1 MLLRRLLIFLTACVL
16 LFFQVHPFLPFTKEG
31 VRPDFILFLVV
42 YLGLVFP
49 PGRGAFFCFVL
60 GYCFELLSG
69 ANSGLYVAIYLSVF
83 MSIKILKKYFNFDTL
98 SERFLLFLGCV
109 FVKFF
114 VLAFCFEFVYEYGWR
129 VLGKLFLREALF
141 TLVLFPFVF
150 PLIIR
155 VNKNGKAPSQPKN
168 ILRNGFSI

>member
-1 MLLRRLLIFLTACVL
+1 MFLRRLLLFFTACGL

-31 VRPDFILFLVV
+31 IRPDFILFLVV

-60 GYCFELLSG
+60 GYCFEFLSG
-69 ANSGLYVAIYLSVF
+69 ANSGLYIAIYLSAFV
-83 MSIKILKKYFNFDTL
+83 SIKISKKYFNFDTL
-98 SERFLLFLGCV
+98 AERFLLFLGCV

-114 VLAFCFEFVYEYGWR
+114 VMAFCFEFVYEYGWQI
-129 VLGKLFLREALF
+129 LGNLFFQEALF
-141 TLVLFPFVF
+141 TIVLFPFVF

-155 VNKNGKAPSQPKN
+155 VNKNGRSNTQTEN
-168 ILRNGFSI
+168 ILRNGINI